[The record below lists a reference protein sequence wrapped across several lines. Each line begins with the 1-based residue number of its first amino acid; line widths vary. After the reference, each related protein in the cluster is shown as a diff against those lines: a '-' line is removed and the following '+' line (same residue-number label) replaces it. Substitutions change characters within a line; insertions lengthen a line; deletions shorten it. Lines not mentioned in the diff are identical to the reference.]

1 MTKPDYALLLAQIAA
16 TSNTALRVELIAQC
30 YVFTEE
36 LTEAEIELFNYVQS
50 NYIEANP
57 GIQGNAYA
65 SYVGTYYDT
74 NGEPT

>member
-1 MTKPDYALLLAQIAA
+1 MSKPNYALLLAQIAS
-16 TSNTALRVELIAQC
+16 TSNTVLKAELIAQC

-36 LTEAEIELFNYVQS
+36 LTETEIELFNYVQS

-74 NGEPT
+74 DGEPT